1 MVHSWL
7 RAEYEVP
14 LSNYRYR
21 KLSMN
26 DRLIASDRR
35 ATHQRW
41 RWILQGFSS
50 DAKWCILARV
60 GTANPTSPSHF
71 SALLPSH
78 RSWGGEIPRIG
89 GWNQP
94 SPPPATAAS
103 SASTV
108 ASFEESMKMIRIRF
122 PISLILIPEKWKM
135 ENPRGKIGKKK
146 KKTNKSNTGKENE
159 DISKPRQ
166 IEFCGRKWPTLAME
180 TLRKFTKSITDP
192 KLATVTCVRKVK
204 VEKSIAAK
212 PPRHHHRHHLANR

>member
-1 MVHSWL
+1 MPNGVFWPVWE
-7 RAEYEVP
+7 RPTP
-14 LSNYRYR
+14 L
-21 KLSMN
+21 LP
-26 DRLIASDRR
+26 
-35 ATHQRW
+35 
-41 RWILQGFSS
+41 
-50 DAKWCILARV
+50 
-60 GTANPTSPSHF
+60 PTSPPCCPPTDHGVAKF
-71 SALLPSH
+71 RESAV
-78 RSWGGEIPRIG
+78 EISPA
-89 GWNQP
+89 
-94 SPPPATAAS
+94 PPPATAAS

-212 PPRHHHRHHLANR
+212 PPPATTTATTLQIDN